1 MTSVAVVLADGCEEI
16 EALTP
21 VDVLRRLGAEVTMV
35 GLAGLKIQGAHGIEL
50 TADTTLSAA
59 LADYDCVVFPGG
71 STGAENLRANDEL
84 MTLMQARQVAGQWNA
99 AMCAAPLAFAR
110 YGLLDGRRYTCYPG
124 VETAIKQTNPTAV
137 FSPAITVV
145 DEAGHLVTSR
155 GPATAL
161 AFAIAL
167 RLPLDETLSALAREK
182 SQNMIDNGYF
192 AHESPTYGSAADM
205 LDAAEYDEMV
215 AAEDVDIEEEV

>member
-71 STGAENLRANDEL
+71 STGAENLRASDEL
-84 MTLMQARQVAGQWNA
+84 MALMQARQAAGQWNA
-99 AMCAAPLAFAR
+99 TMCAAPLAFAR
-110 YGLLDGRRYTCYPG
+110 YGLLGGRRYTCYPG
-124 VETAIKQTNPTAV
+124 VEKAIGQTNPTAV

-161 AFAIAL
+161 AFAFKIAQVL
-167 RLPLDETLSALAREK
+167 GIATTTM
-182 SQNMIDNGYF
+182 Q
-192 AHESPTYGSAADM
+192 
-205 LDAAEYDEMV
+205 DEMLYTYLKQ
-215 AAEDVDIEEEV
+215 EI

>member
-21 VDVLRRLGAEVTMV
+21 VDVLRRLGVAVTMV
-35 GLAGLKIQGAHGIEL
+35 GLTGLKIQGAHGIEL

-59 LADYDCVVFPGG
+59 LVDYDCVVFPGG
-71 STGAENLRANDEL
+71 STGAENLRASDEL
-84 MTLMQARQVAGQWNA
+84 MTLMQARQAAGQWNA

-161 AFAIAL
+161 AFAFKIAQVL
-167 RLPLDETLSALAREK
+167 GIATTTM
-182 SQNMIDNGYF
+182 Q
-192 AHESPTYGSAADM
+192 
-205 LDAAEYDEMV
+205 DEMLYTYLKQ
-215 AAEDVDIEEEV
+215 EI